1 MNKKGLSIFA
11 SYFILF
17 AIVCY
22 TGVLL
27 LSWLQVRYL
36 LLRPE
41 QYVPGL
47 KITMGVTTAL
57 VAIIVACVFVVTRPF
72 QRIIDRFHETGEPLT
87 AEERQIVIGTY
98 HKVNMVSLIGIIIGF
113 AIGNSASV
121 LAKYLTGGYSGTVI
135 HLSMAIIQAVLF
147 GGLAAVYVIYFTNII
162 FAKYRRMLKI
172 TDPTE
177 FKKGKS
183 VTFTLV
189 LSTIVVSCFTCIC
202 FLMLPAGLL
211 SQYNPQAFGPTM
223 VFLFLSSFFIFVPST
238 VILLT
243 MVINL
248 GRRISRTESSISA
261 IKNGNVDELLYI
273 EQFDDFGQM
282 EGIINMVMKNLGG
295 LVRSMKDDTV
305 KVAEVAQILET
316 ISEEATAALTQMSDS
331 FGAISG
337 EGSRQ
342 KIEIMKTQ
350 GNITNL
356 AGSVHEVE
364 NKVMEESAAMQES
377 SASMTEMTENI
388 RSLAGVTEQADMV
401 AKFLSETSAAG
412 GETVKQAITAIE
424 GIKAA
429 SAEVAEI
436 VRTIQ
441 RIASQ
446 TNLLAMNAAIE
457 ASHAGE
463 FGAGFMVV
471 ADEVRSLAES
481 SAVSTKNIQVKMKDM
496 MARITGGVEAIQ
508 SIQGSFNRIEESVE
522 KNVEITKTITSALR
536 EQQIG
541 AESNL
546 QTTLN
551 AEQNTAAMK
560 ELVMNQGSLTEKVEK
575 SMATVVESSSK
586 MSNAIKDGKVAAES
600 LKDVIGR
607 IEETARTNVAVVE
620 SMKEL
625 VKKV

>member
-1 MNKKGLSIFA
+1 MQKKGLSLFL

-17 AIVCY
+17 AVVSY

-27 LSWLQVRYL
+27 LSWLQMRYL
-36 LLRPE
+36 LLHPE
-41 QYVPGL
+41 QYLGGL
-47 KITMGVTTAL
+47 KVTLAITTGL
-57 VAIIVACVFVVTRPF
+57 VAIIVGCVYAVTRPF
-72 QRIIDRFHETGEPLT
+72 QRIMNKFEETGEALT
-87 AEERQIVIGTY
+87 AEERKVVIGTY
-98 HKVNMVSLIGIIIGF
+98 HRVNMVSLVGIIIGF

-121 LAKYLTGGYSGTVI
+121 LAKYLAGGYSGTII
-135 HLSMAIIQAVLF
+135 HVMIAVVQAVIF

-162 FAKYRRMLKI
+162 FARYRRLLKI
-172 TDPTE
+172 TDPAE
-177 FKKGKS
+177 FKKGRS
-183 VTFTLV
+183 VTFTLGISV
-189 LSTIVVSCFTCIC
+189 AIVSCFICIC
-202 FLMLPAGLL
+202 FIILPFGLL
-211 SQYNPQAFGPTM
+211 FQYNPAASMDALKG
-223 VFLFLSSFFIFVPST
+223 LLGGALLILVPA
-238 VILLT
+238 VIILLT
-243 MVINL
+243 EIWTMGN
-248 GRRISRTESSISA
+248 RIERTGNSIAA
-261 IKNGNVDELLYI
+261 IKNGDVNHQLYI

-282 EGIINMVMKNLGG
+282 EGNINSVMQNLGG
-295 LVRSMKDDTV
+295 IVSQMQKDTE
-305 KVAEVAQILET
+305 KVASVAQALQT
-316 ISEEATAALTQMSDS
+316 IAEEASTALTSMTDS
-331 FGAISG
+331 LSEISG

-356 AGSVHEVE
+356 SGSVRDVE
-364 NKVMEESAAMQES
+364 SKVMEESAAMQES

-388 RSLAGVTEQADMV
+388 RSLAGVTEQADQV
-401 AKFLSETSAAG
+401 AKDLSSTSEAG
-412 GETVKQAITAIE
+412 GETVKQAIMAIE
-424 GIKAA
+424 GIREA
-429 SAEVAEI
+429 STEVAEI

-481 SAVSTKNIQVKMKDM
+481 SAASTKNIQVKMKDM
-496 MARITGGVEAIQ
+496 MARITGGVESIQ
-508 SIQGSFNRIEESVE
+508 SIQGSFNRIEDSVQ
-522 KNVEITKTITSALR
+522 KNVEITRTITSALR

-541 AESNL
+541 ADSNL

-560 ELVMNQGSLTEKVEK
+560 ELILNQGKLTEKVETA
-575 SMATVVESSSK
+575 MATVVESSGK
-586 MSNAIKDGKVAAES
+586 MSSAIKDGKTASES
-600 LKDVIGR
+600 LKEVIGR
-607 IEETARTNVAVVE
+607 IEETARTNVTVVE